1 VGGAERKIAV
11 TMTNKQANELAKKHF
26 ERLVGRPHPWEGVQP
41 WVLAAMREAYQRG
54 AQSTPQPADV
64 RADQPLSES

>member
-1 VGGAERKIAV
+1 
-11 TMTNKQANELAKKHF
+11 MTTWWFNRMQCYTNYDSESTTL
-26 ERLVGRPHPWEGVQP
+26 RP
-41 WVLAAMREAYQRG
+41 LTTR

>member
-1 VGGAERKIAV
+1 MTIWWFNRMQSYTNYDPEST
-11 TMTNKQANELAKKHF
+11 TMRSLT
-26 ERLVGRPHPWEGVQP
+26 P
-41 WVLAAMREAYQRG
+41 G